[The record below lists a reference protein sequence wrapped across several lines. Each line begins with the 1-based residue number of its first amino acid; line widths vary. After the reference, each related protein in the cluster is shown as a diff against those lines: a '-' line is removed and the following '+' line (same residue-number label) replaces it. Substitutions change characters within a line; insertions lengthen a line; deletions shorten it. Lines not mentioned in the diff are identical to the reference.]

1 VPAAMIATATAT
13 TTRRYFKLDS
23 TIHRIIA
30 DTPYGRVL

>member
-1 VPAAMIATATAT
+1 MIATAMAT

-30 DTPYGRVL
+30 DSPTGETTKGA